1 MTSNRKRQLG
11 YFMTGPTTD
20 ELIGCLGI
28 VALFFVC
35 FGTGLAVIAPK
46 VWAWLKPI
54 LQGWLA

>member
-11 YFMTGPTTD
+11 YFMVGPTTG
-20 ELIGCLGI
+20 ELIGCLAV
-28 VALFFVC
+28 VALFFICAGV
-35 FGTGLAVIAPK
+35 GLAVIGPK